1 MAGPLPVAL
10 LDGIGFSEILMIGFV
25 AILVYGGRLPEVM
38 RSFGQAYGRFRR
50 GLSEASQPLREEIQR
65 ATTLPAEAA
74 APITTTP
81 SYEQAAGHDGHE
93 VPSVPYG
100 AGNVTAGGPP
110 APGEPSAAGPF
121 PSSSAV
127 TTAPT
132 PTPTPTPTPAPA
144 PWPAPPATG
153 GEEPPPV

>member
-65 ATTLPAEAA
+65 ATTTPAEAA

-110 APGEPSAAGPF
+110 APGEPAAAGPF
-121 PSSSAV
+121 PSSSTV
-127 TTAPT
+127 TAAPT
-132 PTPTPTPTPAPA
+132 PTPASAPAPA